1 MGWIIK
7 SSGEEYEGPTHEFMG
22 HVWSGET
29 KTNESVKLIWEEGE
43 EVLIEEEAASAPK
56 RGRRK
61 KTE

>member
-7 SSGEEYEGPTHEFMG
+7 SSGEEYEGPTHEFIG
-22 HVWSGET
+22 FVWSGET
-29 KTNESVKLIWEEGE
+29 KTNDSVKLIWEEGE
-43 EVLIEEEAASAPK
+43 EVLIEEAASAPK

>member
-1 MGWIIK
+1 MGWIVK

-29 KTNESVKLIWEEGE
+29 KTNESVKLIWEGGE
-43 EVLIEEEAASAPK
+43 EVLIEEEAAPAPK

-61 KTE
+61 KTG

>member
-7 SSGEEYEGPTHEFMG
+7 STGEEYEGPTHEFVG
-22 HVWSGET
+22 FVWSGKT
-29 KTNESVKLIWEEGE
+29 KTTDSVKLIWEGGE
-43 EVLIEEEAASAPK
+43 EVLIEEAAPAPK